1 MYKERGWWERG
12 RKEEEKKKIKMYME
26 FNALHFQ
33 ASLMI

>member
-12 RKEEEKKKIKMYME
+12 REEEENKKIKMYME
-26 FNALHFQ
+26 FNALYLQ